1 MFYPYLRYN
10 IKYQQKGFNMKKVIP
25 NTENLY
31 FATNDGKIYK
41 NDKLVSQHLDRKEN
55 GYYQC
60 AIKINGKYQKQKVHR
75 LIAMTFIGNVEKM
88 TVNHIDGNKLNNK
101 ADNLEIISHY
111 DNVQHGKSLP
121 SFMESKKKAGLE
133 NRALNNIQVD
143 ELLSLRNK
151 MSLRELGKKFKINPS
166 TVSSYI
172 KKAGLTKQN
181 KCINQ
186 YA

>member
-1 MFYPYLRYN
+1 
-10 IKYQQKGFNMKKVIP
+10 MKKIIP
-25 NTENLY
+25 NTNGIY
-31 FATNDGKIYK
+31 FADNKGVIYK
-41 NDKLVSQHLDRKEN
+41 QDNQIGMHMDRKEN

-75 LIAMTFIGNVEKM
+75 LVAMAFIGDVKNM
-88 TVNHIDGNKLNNK
+88 TVNHKDGNKLNNRVE
-101 ADNLEIISHY
+101 NLEIISHY

-121 SFMESKKKAGLE
+121 SFMESKKKAGLK
-133 NRALNNIQVD
+133 NRALNNNQVD

-151 MSLRELGKKFKINPS
+151 MSLRELGRKFKINPS